1 MADLE
6 FDPYEGAYPAT
17 HQRFGRALN
26 IGGAVCSVALVLGL
40 GIWGYRLAVRDVSG
54 VPVFRAIEGPLRTAP
69 ADPGGQQASHQG
81 LSVNAVA
88 AAGVARPVP
97 ESLRLAPKEVDLTDE
112 DVAGLADMPL
122 SEVSAEAGQPVA
134 PTPMMADDGQAVVS
148 AALAEAMG
156 DEGGVTAPEAVVT
169 DAALDVATDA
179 AVADAIAAPEAVLPV
194 AEAKPSVRPRARPAY
209 LHQAAAKATEA
220 VEPPVSAAPVDLASL
235 TAGAQLVQLG
245 AFDTENQAQQ
255 EWSRLEGQFA
265 TLLSGKAMV
274 VQAAQSGGRT
284 FYRLRAAGF
293 GGAEDARAF
302 CNTLLTG
309 NSTCIPVTQ
318 R

>member
-69 ADPGGQQASHQG
+69 ADPGGQQASYQG

-97 ESLRLAPKEVDLTDE
+97 ESLRLAPQEVDLTDE
-112 DVAGLADMPL
+112 DVAGLADLPL
-122 SEVSAEAGQPVA
+122 SAVSAEAGAQDMA
-134 PTPMMADDGQAVVS
+134 PTPVLADDGQAGVS

-156 DEGGVTAPEAVVT
+156 DEGGVATPAPVVT

-179 AVADAIAAPEAVLPV
+179 ITASEAVLPMEE
-194 AEAKPSVRPRARPAY
+194 AEAEPSVRPRARPAT
-209 LHQAAAKATEA
+209 LQQAAAKVTET
-220 VEPPVSAAPVDLASL
+220 VEPPVAAPVDVASL